1 MALRANLDGK
11 DDAIIGELR
20 IADFKVVKAPL
31 LAKVLAVASLTGVF
45 DLLKGEGLPFA
56 TLVAPFIKRG
66 DIIKIKE
73 ARASGLAIGL
83 TTEGQA
89 DLAAETIDI
98 NGTLVPYHTV
108 QSIVEKIPVLRELLV
123 GPKGG
128 GVFAATYRMTGP
140 MDDPE
145 VTVNPLAA
153 LAPGILRE
161 LFSVFDSGGNGKS
174 EDDDSVDST
183 ETDK

>member
-1 MALRANLDGK
+1 M
-11 DDAIIGELR
+11 
-20 IADFKVVKAPL
+20 
-31 LAKVLAVASLTGVF
+31 LAEVLAVASLTGVF
-45 DLLKGEGLPFA
+45 DLLKGEGLPFE

-66 DIIKIKE
+66 DIIMVKE

-89 DLAAETIDI
+89 DLAAETIDV
-98 NGTLVPYHTV
+98 NGTLVPAYSV
-108 QSIVEKIPVLRELLV
+108 NSLFANVPVLGELLV
-123 GPKGG
+123 GEKGG
-128 GVFAATYRMTGP
+128 GMFAATYRMTGP
-140 MDDPE
+140 LDDPV

-161 LFSVFDSGGNGKS
+161 LFSVLDSGGKGES

-183 ETDK
+183 LTDK